1 MSPGK
6 ILIIGARAGEGGR
19 EAINVAGT
27 YGAMEL
33 SGSQGPGSATDGLCG
48 AALSYVVCCE
58 SGRGICKYFQNYA
71 GNTGTEFTSCL
82 FTIDYSVNTFSL
94 SIG

>member
-6 ILIIGARAGEGGR
+6 ILIIGARAGERGGGNQCPG
-19 EAINVAGT
+19 NVAGT

-33 SGSQGPGSATDGLCG
+33 SGSQRPGSATDGLCG

-58 SGRGICKYFQNYA
+58 TGRGICKYFQNYA

-82 FTIDYSVNTFSL
+82 FTIDYSVNT